1 MLRTATLSLAAL
13 GLAGASPAAA
23 QSLALIYL
31 PTQPVVTWQ
40 GQAQVEPARSQ
51 PMRAAQTR
59 PAREQATRFALPR
72 PSQDQGQAITYS
84 AVPRELPQWRAPLQ
98 QPETQ
103 SFVQSRRPAAR
114 YGALQ
119 YGPFRVVGDRV
130 ELVGETDAMSP
141 SWFAR
146 VLADNPGLSRLD
158 MIECPGTLD
167 DRANLQLGR
176 MIRKAGLATHVPSH
190 GSVRSGAVELFLAG
204 IERSMEPGAEFAVH
218 SWRDEYGREADD
230 FSLDAPENRVYLDY
244 YADMGMSSQQ
254 ARAFYAMTN
263 SVPFESAL
271 WLTGSEMYGWMA
283 GEGARTTQIADR
295 AQSAP
300 ALAYLDLDLAL
311 Q

>member
-1 MLRTATLSLAAL
+1 MLRIATFSFAAL
-13 GLAGASPAAA
+13 GLAGATPAAA

-40 GQAQVEPARSQ
+40 GQAQVEPVRSQ
-51 PMRAAQTR
+51 PMRAAPIR
-59 PAREQATRFALPR
+59 PAREQAQRFALPR
-72 PSQDQGQAITYS
+72 PSQGQPITYS
-84 AVPRELPQWRAPLQ
+84 ATPRDLPQWRAPVQ
-98 QPETQ
+98 QPRTQ
-103 SFVQSRRPAAR
+103 SFVQSHRRAAR
-114 YGALQ
+114 YGAMQ

-146 VLADNPGLSRLD
+146 VLADNPGLSRLE

-176 MIRKAGLATHVPSH
+176 MIRKAGLSTHVPSH

-204 IERSMEPGAEFAVH
+204 IERSMDPGAEFAVH

-244 YADMGMSSQQ
+244 YAEMGMAPQQ

-263 SVPFESAL
+263 SVPHHRAR
-271 WLTGSEMYGWMA
+271 WMEA
-283 GEGARTTQIADR
+283 GEMGQWVDR
-295 AQSAP
+295 YAKMRAP
-300 ALAYLDLDLAL
+300 RIAYLSVRM

>member
-1 MLRTATLSLAAL
+1 MLRLSTLSLAAL

-40 GQAQVEPARSQ
+40 GQAQAEPVRSQ
-51 PMRAAQTR
+51 PMRAAQIR
-59 PAREQATRFALPR
+59 PAREQAARFALPR
-72 PSQDQGQAITYS
+72 PRQGQAISYS
-84 AVPRELPQWRAPLQ
+84 AVPRDLPQWRAPVQ

-103 SFVQSRRPAAR
+103 GFVQAHRPAAR

-119 YGPFRVVGDRV
+119 YGPFRVIGDRV
-130 ELVGETDAMSP
+130 ELIGETDAMSP

-263 SVPFESAL
+263 SVPHHRAL
-271 WLTGSEMYGWMA
+271 WMEA
-283 GEGARTTQIADR
+283 GEMGQWVDRYARMRSPRI
-295 AQSAP
+295 
-300 ALAYLDLDLAL
+300 AYLSVRM

>member
-1 MLRTATLSLAAL
+1 MLRFATLSLAAI
-13 GLAGASPAAA
+13 GLAGAGPAAA

-40 GQAQVEPARSQ
+40 AQAEPTRSQ

-59 PAREQATRFALPR
+59 SAGEHASRFALPR
-72 PSQDQGQAITYS
+72 PAQGQAITYS
-84 AVPRELPQWRAPLQ
+84 AVPRDLPQWRAPVQ

-103 SFVQSRRPAAR
+103 GFVQAHRPAAQ

-146 VLADNPGLSRLD
+146 VLADNPGLARLD

-167 DRANLQLGR
+167 DRANLELGR

-263 SVPFESAL
+263 SVPHHRAR
-271 WLTGSEMYGWMA
+271 WMEA
-283 GEGARTTQIADR
+283 GEMGQWVDRYARMRNPRI
-295 AQSAP
+295 
-300 ALAYLDLDLAL
+300 AYLSVRM

>member
-1 MLRTATLSLAAL
+1 MARRKACDMLRFATLSLAAF
-13 GLAGASPAAA
+13 GFAGAAPAAA

-40 GQAQVEPARSQ
+40 AQPEVKHGATQ
-51 PMRAAQTR
+51 P
-59 PAREQATRFALPR
+59 REQTARYALPR
-72 PSQDQGQAITYS
+72 PTQGQAITYS
-84 AVPRELPQWRAPLQ
+84 AVPRDLPQWRAPVQ
-98 QPETQ
+98 QPDTQ
-103 SFVQSRRPAAR
+103 RFVQAHRQAAR
-114 YGALQ
+114 SGAMQ
-119 YGPFRVVGDRV
+119 YGPFRVIGDRV

-146 VLADNPGLSRLD
+146 VLADNPGLARLD

-204 IERSMEPGAEFAVH
+204 IERSMEAGAEFAVH

-230 FSLDAPENRVYLDY
+230 FSLEAPENRVYLDY
-244 YADMGMSSQQ
+244 YAEMGMSPQQ
-254 ARAFYAMTN
+254 SRAFYAMTN
-263 SVPFESAL
+263 SVPHHRAR
-271 WLTGSEMYGWMA
+271 WMEA
-283 GEGARTTQIADR
+283 GEMGQWVDR
-295 AQSAP
+295 YAKMRNP
-300 ALAYLDLDLAL
+300 RIAYLSVRM

>member
-1 MLRTATLSLAAL
+1 MLRTVTISLAAL
-13 GLAGASPAAA
+13 GLAAAGPAAA

-40 GQAQVEPARSQ
+40 GQAQAEPAYTGATTQ
-51 PMRAAQTR
+51 PREQTR
-59 PAREQATRFALPR
+59 RFALPR
-72 PSQDQGQAITYS
+72 AHQAETIAYS
-84 AVPRELPQWRAPLQ
+84 ATPRDLRQWRAPVQ
-98 QPETQ
+98 QPETRG
-103 SFVQSRRPAAR
+103 FVQAHRPVARPAAR
-114 YGALQ
+114 DGALQ

-130 ELVGETDAMSP
+130 ELIGETDAMSP

-146 VLADNPGLSRLD
+146 VLADNPGLARLD

-176 MIRKAGLATHVPSH
+176 MIRKAGLATHVPAH

-244 YADMGMSSQQ
+244 YADMGMSPEQS
-254 ARAFYAMTN
+254 RTFYAMTN
-263 SVPFESAL
+263 SVPHHRAR
-271 WLTGSEMYGWMA
+271 WMEA
-283 GEGARTTQIADR
+283 GEMGQWVDR
-295 AQSAP
+295 YAKMRAP
-300 ALAYLDLDLAL
+300 RIAYLSVRM

>member
-1 MLRTATLSLAAL
+1 MLRYATLSLAAL

-40 GQAQVEPARSQ
+40 DQAEPA
-51 PMRAAQTR
+51 AAPQ
-59 PAREQATRFALPR
+59 REQTTRLALPR
-72 PSQDQGQAITYS
+72 AARGQAIAYS
-84 AVPRELPQWRAPLQ
+84 AMPRDLPQWRAPVR
-98 QPETQ
+98 QPAAQ
-103 SFVQSRRPAAR
+103 GFAQSRRPAAR

-119 YGPFRVVGDRV
+119 YGPFRVIGDRV

-146 VLADNPGLSRLD
+146 VLEDNPGLSRLE

-176 MIRKAGLATHVPSH
+176 MIRKAGLSTHVPAH

-244 YADMGMSSQQ
+244 YADMGMSPQQ

-263 SVPFESAL
+263 SVPHHRAR
-271 WLTGSEMYGWMA
+271 WMEA
-283 GEGARTTQIADR
+283 GEMGRWVDR
-295 AQSAP
+295 YAKMRSP
-300 ALAYLDLDLAL
+300 RIAYLSVRM

>member
-1 MLRTATLSLAAL
+1 MLRFATLSLSAL
-13 GLAGASPAAA
+13 ALAGAGPAAA

-31 PTQPVVTWQ
+31 PTQPVATWQ
-40 GQAQVEPARSQ
+40 GQVRPAAPQPRSASQ
-51 PMRAAQTR
+51 PREHAVRYALPRAAQ
-59 PAREQATRFALPR
+59 
-72 PSQDQGQAITYS
+72 GQTITYS
-84 AVPRELPQWRAPLQ
+84 ATPRDLPQWRAPVQ

-103 SFVQSRRPAAR
+103 SFVQARRPAAR

-119 YGPFRVVGDRV
+119 YGPFRVIGDRV

-146 VLADNPGLSRLD
+146 VLADNPGLARLE

-167 DRANLQLGR
+167 DRANLELGR
-176 MIRKAGLATHVPSH
+176 MIRKAGLATHVPAH

-230 FSLDAPENRVYLDY
+230 FSLDDPENRVYLDY

-263 SVPFESAL
+263 SVPHHRAR
-271 WLTGSEMYGWMA
+271 WMEA
-283 GEGARTTQIADR
+283 GEMGQWVDR
-295 AQSAP
+295 YAKMRSP
-300 ALAYLDLDLAL
+300 RIAYLSVRM

>member
-1 MLRTATLSLAAL
+1 MLRFATLSLAAL
-13 GLAGASPAAA
+13 GLAGAGPAAA

-31 PTQPVVTWQ
+31 PTQPVATWQ
-40 GQAQVEPARSQ
+40 GQVQPAASQ
-51 PMRAAQTR
+51 PRSAAQPRELAARYALPRAAQ
-59 PAREQATRFALPR
+59 
-72 PSQDQGQAITYS
+72 GQTITYS
-84 AVPRELPQWRAPLQ
+84 ATPRDLPQWRAPVQ

-119 YGPFRVVGDRV
+119 YGPFRVIGDRV

-146 VLADNPGLSRLD
+146 VLADNPGLARLE

-167 DRANLQLGR
+167 DRANLELGR
-176 MIRKAGLATHVPSH
+176 MIRKAGLATHVPAH

-230 FSLDAPENRVYLDY
+230 FSLDDPENRVYLDY

-263 SVPFESAL
+263 SVPHHRAR
-271 WLTGSEMYGWMA
+271 WMEA
-283 GEGARTTQIADR
+283 GEMGQWIDR
-295 AQSAP
+295 YAKMRSP
-300 ALAYLDLDLAL
+300 RIAYLSVRM